1 MTQNVLTDRDSILI
15 TAEALAEQLRTE
27 RALHTEPP
35 LPAEPPR
42 TRLLDVRW
50 SLPQPDGRAAFAEG
64 HIPGA
69 VYVDLDTEL
78 ARHGD
83 THDAKN
89 TQDAQDAPTT
99 HDPRDGRHPLPHPAQ
114 FQAAARSWGLREQD
128 QVVAYDGGGNLAA
141 ARVWW
146 LLRNAGF
153 ERVRLLDGALPAWA
167 AAGYPLETGASAP
180 TPGDVTLDPGQLA
193 TLDLADVAEFV
204 ASGGTLLDAR
214 ATERFTGETEPIDP
228 RAGHIPGARSAPTT
242 GNLDGAGRF
251 LDGAAL
257 RERFAG
263 AGVTDDSGVAAYC
276 GSGITASHT
285 VVALALAGYDAALFP
300 GSWSQWSNHAELPV
314 ATGP

>member
-1 MTQNVLTDRDSILI
+1 MTQNVPTDRDSILI
-15 TAEALAEQLRTE
+15 TAESLAEQLRTE
-27 RALHTEPP
+27 RALHTEPTLPTEPP
-35 LPAEPPR
+35 LPAAAPR

-78 ARHGD
+78 ARHGNA
-83 THDAKN
+83 HDAKN
-89 TQDAQDAPTT
+89 A

-153 ERVRLLDGALPAWA
+153 ERVRLLDGALPAWT
-167 AAGYPLETGASAP
+167 AAGYPIETGASAP
-180 TPGDVTLDPGQLA
+180 TTGDVTLDPGQLA
-193 TLDLADVAEFV
+193 ALDLGDVAEFV

-214 ATERFTGETEPIDP
+214 ASERFTGETEPIDP